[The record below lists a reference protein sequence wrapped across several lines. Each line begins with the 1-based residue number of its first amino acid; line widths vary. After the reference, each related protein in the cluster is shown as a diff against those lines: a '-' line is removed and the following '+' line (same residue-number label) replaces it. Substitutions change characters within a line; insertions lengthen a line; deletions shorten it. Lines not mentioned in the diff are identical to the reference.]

1 MTLSNSTISKRLTNI
16 GEIYT
21 DVFEKKHGFLPVCEK
36 DEQWISPCELTAYDD
51 KHNHWQPV
59 VINETLSFT
68 NVEEAL
74 DLPLH
79 QSIKDYFTVLYSES
93 ILARCDEGQLSL
105 IFAWNEADFA
115 RLQENIIG
123 HLLMKKRLKQEAT
136 IFFAVTD
143 DDDYIISLKNDSG
156 EVWVE
161 RVGGD
166 PHKKLADNMLAFLN
180 DLTIDNNSQLQDLN
194 ALQNLTVI
202 GSENSD
208 ALTFMIIQN
217 NDNLANLDGLMSLE
231 AVYGD
236 VTIGSYIDDGNLELG
251 NENLTDFCG
260 IFNLVNNGLFNYVN
274 VFNNAFNPTN
284 QDIIDGNCSQ

>member
-1 MTLSNSTISKRLTNI
+1 MEKLIILLLVPTLFFSCTSDATDDEPLQATCDNGTFLGIARLETQAEVNDFGALCYTKIDGTLVIGPNDGEVSDISDLTPLEN
-16 GEIYT
+16 
-21 DVFEKKHGFLPVCEK
+21 
-36 DEQWISPCELTAYDD
+36 
-51 KHNHWQPV
+51 
-59 VINETLSFT
+59 INE
-68 NVEEAL
+68 
-74 DLPLH
+74 
-79 QSIKDYFTVLYSES
+79 VLISVS
-93 ILARCDEGQLSL
+93 DIGTGKLLIINTSSL
-105 IFAWNEADFA
+105 INLNG
-115 RLQENIIG
+115 LQNITKAAGI
-123 HLLMKKRLKQEAT
+123 L
-136 IFFAVTD
+136 VT
-143 DDDYIISLKNDSG
+143 NNSG
-156 EVWVE
+156 LINFSGLEGIRE
-161 RVGGD
+161 
-166 PHKKLADNMLAFLN
+166 LASPGPLN

-260 IFNLVNNGLFNYVN
+260 IFNLVNNGLFNDVN